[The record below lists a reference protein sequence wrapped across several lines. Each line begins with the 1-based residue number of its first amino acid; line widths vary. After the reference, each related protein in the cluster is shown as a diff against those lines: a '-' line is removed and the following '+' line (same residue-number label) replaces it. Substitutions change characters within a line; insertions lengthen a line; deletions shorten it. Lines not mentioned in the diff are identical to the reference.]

1 MTLAAPD
8 VKEAVRAA
16 CLAELQALK
25 PGNVHAHAGGH
36 GMTVA
41 QFEASAEAIAPV
53 MVEPGLGVG
62 GRILKSIQA
71 TRVAVGCNTNLG
83 IVLLAAPL
91 AEAALRP
98 EGRELRSRLAR
109 VLAGLTLDDAE
120 QAYRAIRLA
129 EPAGLGESARHDV
142 ARPAT
147 VGLGEAMAEAADRD
161 RIARQY
167 ATDFED
173 VFELGLPWL
182 REATARW
189 GDESW
194 AAARVHLEFMAR
206 FPDSHILRK
215 FGSKTAER
223 VRGLAKP
230 LANQLATAERP
241 DAMTAALLGF
251 DRVLKSEGLN
261 PGTSAD
267 LTVAC
272 LLAERL
278 ERLVAS

>member
-53 MVEPGLGVG
+53 MAEPGLGVG

-71 TRVAVGCNTNLG
+71 TRAAVKCNTNLG

-98 EGRELRSRLAR
+98 EGRELRPRLAR

-173 VFELGLPWL
+173 VFELGLPRL

-241 DAMTAALLGF
+241 DAMTAALLDF